1 MLLLG
6 TLQQRL
12 QASKSYIKC
21 GISFG
26 SVPSV
31 DVCGQVIVERV
42 NIVLEAEMGATWN
55 AEDPMPETI
64 ERTDF
69 ARQQEIQ
76 CLKDYY
82 EAQIRV
88 LQDTHKK
95 EKRALKQEN
104 QRLKNDIR
112 VQKIKNT
119 KLGHKYETLVC
130 ADMDLQTE
138 LQQVKLS
145 MRKLQ
150 EDKDVEIIEIRHGRE
165 KRTLMEKIRE
175 LKDFVRSLK
184 MANNNLKKDRAER
197 MQIQEELQEELRT
210 FKVANNEL
218 KIKCDTVMGT
228 EVELRT
234 ELERVRVANRNLN
247 EYWELKMKYCEEE
260 KKILVIRN
268 QELQKELEAAKTN
281 VPEQNLQLV
290 GCSSQPQEGCQCGIT
305 TADDGKVT
313 LDNFQFIRRLGE
325 GTFGTV
331 VLTRGKLPGGPEQL
345 FAIKAIKKRGITSS
359 NIRAIMTEKE
369 ALMLTSG
376 HPYITTLYSCFQNKD
391 HLFFVMEYMSGGDLM
406 AQLDEVQVFSEERA
420 KFYAAEITLAVQFL
434 HQHGILHRDLKLE
447 NVLVGSDGHCKIADF
462 GLSRLGLFRRCE
474 ARTRCGTLFC
484 MAPEIV
490 KNLPYG
496 QGADWWAVG
505 VMLFE
510 MLTGEPPFY
519 YDERDDSGDPET
531 RKKLCKK
538 ILEDEVDIP
547 DNMSLA
553 AASIV
558 LKFLMK
564 DPKQRLGSNGSV
576 NTVRHHPFFKG
587 IDWKALQEKRVKPPE
602 KEKVAGKSEED
613 NKRLSK
619 VLRDD
624 NTSGNINRKLFQG
637 FSFIN
642 YFVKQG

>member
-12 QASKSYIKC
+12 QASKSYIKR

-26 SVPSV
+26 CVPSV

-234 ELERVRVANRNLN
+234 ELERVKVANRNLN
-247 EYWELKMKYCEEE
+247 EYWELKMKYCDEE
-260 KKILVIRN
+260 KKVLVIRN

-281 VPEQNLQLV
+281 VPEQNLQLA
-290 GCSSQPQEGCQCGIT
+290 GCSPQPQKDRQCGIT
-305 TADDGKVT
+305 KADAGKVT
-313 LDNFQFIRRLGE
+313 LDNFQFIRKLGK
-325 GTFGTV
+325 GAFGTV

-345 FAIKAIKKRGITSS
+345 YAIKAIKKRRITSS
-359 NIRAIMTEKE
+359 KISDIMAEKE

-376 HPYITTLYSCFQNKD
+376 HPYIMTLYSCFQNKD
-391 HLFFVMEYMSGGDLM
+391 NLFFVMEYMSGGDLKE
-406 AQLDEVQVFSEERA
+406 QLDEVDVFSVERA
-420 KFYAAEITLAVQFL
+420 KFYTAEITLAVQFL
-434 HQHGILHRDLKLE
+434 HQHGILHRDLKLD

-462 GLSRLGLFRRCE
+462 GLCKLGLFRHCK
-474 ARTRCGTLFC
+474 ARTNCGTPFC
-484 MAPEIV
+484 MAPELV
-490 KNLPYG
+490 NNLPYG
-496 QGADWWAVG
+496 QGVDWWAVG
-505 VMLFE
+505 VMLYE
-510 MLTGEPPFY
+510 MLTGSPPFY
-519 YDERDDSGDPET
+519 YDDEDTDDEDKRAT
-531 RKKLCKK
+531 LDQK
-538 ILEDEVDIP
+538 ILNNEVDIP
-547 DNMSLA
+547 DDMSLD

-558 LKFLMK
+558 IHLLMK
-564 DPKQRLGSNGSV
+564 DPNQRLGSNGSV
-576 NTVRHHPFFKG
+576 KAVRRHPFFKG

-602 KEKVAGKSEED
+602 NVAKKLEKD

-619 VLRDD
+619 VLKDD
-624 NTSGNINRKLFQG
+624 NTSGNINRKLFHG
-637 FSFIN
+637 FSFVN
-642 YFVKQG
+642 YFVKPG